1 MRPKHYITLILA
13 LALTAATPTQGQSHH
28 DSAEE
33 WQRHHAQQL
42 EQQRQR
48 LQLDQQRRD
57 LQRLQDAQS
66 RAKKEAENN
75 AYYYSRHPQ
84 PVRPVLPDRFTVP
97 SERHAPGVRD
107 YYTPSASRPA
117 YGGYYFRP

>member
-1 MRPKHYITLILA
+1 MKTKHYIALILA

-48 LQLDQQRRD
+48 LQLEQQRRD
-57 LQRLQDAQS
+57 LQRLQDARS
-66 RAKKEAENN
+66 RADA
-75 AYYYSRHPQ
+75 
-84 PVRPVLPDRFTVP
+84 PDRFTPP
-97 SERHAPGVRD
+97 SQQAAPGSSLTAVQRAQRARMFD
-107 YYTPSASRPA
+107 EIMASPTLSHAAKMRLTRLLLPTK
-117 YGGYYFRP
+117 